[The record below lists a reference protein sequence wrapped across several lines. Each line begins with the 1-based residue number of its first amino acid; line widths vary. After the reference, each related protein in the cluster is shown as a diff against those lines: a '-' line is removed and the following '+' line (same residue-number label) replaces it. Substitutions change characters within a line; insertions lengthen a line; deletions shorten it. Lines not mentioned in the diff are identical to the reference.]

1 VAASDRA
8 NAFTGFAGAEIR
20 NATKTEIK
28 DDRPADN
35 ISFAATNLVKPNLQS
50 RRQQSE
56 PPNNRNVFPPTP
68 PPDSDRG
75 PSSGMSRGASVRNG
89 PKPMP
94 PRLNIDKARP
104 NERFEKESPQDRARP
119 QRAAS
124 AAPARGLSQREAVRR
139 RQSAEEEDA
148 YPDELYDM
156 YQGGN
161 GTSRSSRGQGQRRPP
176 PQRYIE
182 EEDEGGSDYDDGSFD
197 EGEFEIVSNRRP
209 GTNSVSSGSRAMS
222 RRPEIRKIRV
232 KVHAGDVRY
241 IMIGAAVE
249 FPDLVDKIRDKFGI
263 RRRFKIKVKDDDAPE
278 GEMITMGDQDDLD
291 MVIMTVKQQARK
303 QRLDSGKMEV
313 SFEIAFRLTLSG
325 NRSLILLGRSGF
337 KKYRQDLFDGGHPR
351 YP

>member
-1 VAASDRA
+1 
-8 NAFTGFAGAEIR
+8 
-20 NATKTEIK
+20 
-28 DDRPADN
+28 
-35 ISFAATNLVKPNLQS
+35 
-50 RRQQSE
+50 
-56 PPNNRNVFPPTP
+56 
-68 PPDSDRG
+68 
-75 PSSGMSRGASVRNG
+75 
-89 PKPMP
+89 MP
-94 PRLNIDKARP
+94 PRLNIEKARP

-124 AAPARGLSQREAVRR
+124 AAPARGFSQREPARR
-139 RQSAEEEDA
+139 RQSTEEEDA

-156 YQGGN
+156 YQSGGN
-161 GTSRSSRGQGQRRPP
+161 GNPRSSRGQGQRRQP

-197 EGEFEIVSNRRP
+197 EGDFEIVSNNRRP
-209 GTNSVSSGSRAMS
+209 GTSSLSSGSRAMS

-263 RRRFKIKVKDDDAPE
+263 RRRFKIKVKDDDAPD

-313 SFEIAFRLTLSG
+313 SLFRCMD
-325 NRSLILLGRSGF
+325 GF
-337 KKYRQDLFDGGHPR
+337 CF
-351 YP
+351 

>member
-1 VAASDRA
+1 MVAASDRA

-20 NATKTEIK
+20 NAAKTEIK

-56 PPNNRNVFPPTP
+56 PPDNRNVFPPTP
-68 PPDSDRG
+68 PPDSDRAP
-75 PSSGMSRGASVRNG
+75 PSGVSRGASVRNG

-94 PRLNIDKARP
+94 PRLNIEKARP
-104 NERFEKESPQDRARP
+104 NERFERESPQDRARP

-124 AAPARGLSQREAVRR
+124 AAAPARGFSQREAVRR
-139 RQSAEEEDA
+139 RQSAEEEDDA

-156 YQGGN
+156 YQGGGGGGGGN
-161 GTSRSSRGQGQRRPP
+161 GNTRSSRGQGQRRAPP
-176 PQRYIE
+176 QQRYIE

-197 EGEFEIVSNRRP
+197 EGEFEIVSNNRR
-209 GTNSVSSGSRAMS
+209 GNSISSGSRTMS

-249 FPDLVDKIRDKFGI
+249 FPDLVDRIRDKFGI
-263 RRRFKIKVKDDDAPE
+263 RRRFKIKVKDDDAPD

-291 MVIMTVKQQARK
+291 MVIMTVKQVARK
-303 QRLDSGKMEV
+303 QRMDTGKMEV
-313 SFEIAFRLTLSG
+313 SFQFPLLKLLIA
-325 NRSLILLGRSGF
+325 
-337 KKYRQDLFDGGHPR
+337 GHEC
-351 YP
+351 